1 MDEQSLPAPAPRVQS
16 TTAAQSS
23 INTPSIN
30 TPDANGPAAH
40 ARKEFIGIMMKCCRT
55 YVRAYLNPNG
65 DAFIGRCPRCLA
77 LVRIDVV
84 EEGGSPNRFFEAW

>member
-30 TPDANGPAAH
+30 TPDANAPAGPA
-40 ARKEFIGIMMKCCRT
+40 RKDFVGIMMKCCRT

>member
-1 MDEQSLPAPAPRVQS
+1 
-16 TTAAQSS
+16 
-23 INTPSIN
+23 
-30 TPDANGPAAH
+30 
-40 ARKEFIGIMMKCCRT
+40 MMKCCRT

>member
-1 MDEQSLPAPAPRVQS
+1 MDEQSLPAPPSAVHS
-16 TTAAQSS
+16 TPAQSA
-23 INTPSIN
+23 
-30 TPDANGPAAH
+30 ANEPAGN

>member
-1 MDEQSLPAPAPRVQS
+1 MDEQSLPAPLSAVHSTHEQS
-16 TTAAQSS
+16 AANESVG
-23 INTPSIN
+23 N
-30 TPDANGPAAH
+30 

>member
-1 MDEQSLPAPAPRVQS
+1 MDEQSLPAPLSAVHS
-16 TTAAQSS
+16 THAQSA
-23 INTPSIN
+23 
-30 TPDANGPAAH
+30 ANESVGN
-40 ARKEFIGIMMKCCRT
+40 ARKEFIGILMKCCRT